1 MSESLSHLWFVTGF
15 LLFIGIRMYYFRRA
29 SREGGKMDVRDSRMS
44 ILLRLILGIPL
55 AAVMVGY
62 MIRPNILAF
71 GVIAA
76 PEWVAPLGAGLTAVS
91 FPLLIWVQ
99 HSLGANFNTIL
110 GIREHNS
117 LVTHGPYRWVRHPMY
132 TVLFLYM
139 LGILLLTRNL
149 IVGGF
154 LLGAFLI
161 TIGSRLT
168 KEEAILEEEYGEAYR
183 TYKART
189 GRFLPRLA
197 ART

>member
-15 LLFIGIRMYYFRRA
+15 LLFVGIRVYYFRRA
-29 SREGGKMDVRDSRMS
+29 AREGGKMDVHDSRMS

-55 AAVMVGY
+55 AVTVGY
-62 MIRPNILAF
+62 MIRPEILAF

-99 HSLGANFNTIL
+99 HSLGANFNTLL

-132 TVLFLYM
+132 TVAFLYM
-139 LGILLLTRNL
+139 FGILLLTRNV

-154 LLGAFLI
+154 LLSAFLI
-161 TIGSRLT
+161 RVGSRLA

-183 TYKART
+183 SYKART

>member
-29 SREGGKMDVRDSRMS
+29 AREGGVMDVRDSRMS

-62 MIRPNILAF
+62 MIRPDILAF

-99 HSLGANFNTIL
+99 HSLGANFNTLL

-117 LVTHGPYRWVRHPMY
+117 LVTHGLYRWVRHPMY
-132 TVLFLYM
+132 SVLFLYM
-139 LGILLLTRNL
+139 VGILLLTRNL
-149 IVGGF
+149 LVGGF
-154 LLGAFLI
+154 LLAAFLI
-161 TIGSRLT
+161 TIGSRLA

-183 TYKART
+183 SYKART
-189 GRFLPRLA
+189 GRFLPRLP